1 MRGSIL
7 FFALVSFSLG
17 FALVFTAPTRAQSR
31 AEVWVVP
38 IANDPQSAAPIAER
52 TRESLRDAGYVVS
65 AAEAMTERFEQT
77 ISLPAPELSQREIDE
92 WVERS
97 TSAVR
102 HLARADYEAARADLA
117 MTQRLAESAS
127 EELNREASRARQVL
141 DTCLYLV
148 RAFVETGDAAQA
160 DRQARE
166 CRRLVPRV
174 EPSQFRHT
182 PEVRALLERV
192 DAAIASEPLGR
203 LVVESEPSGCAV
215 RLSGVASGQTPFTL
229 VDLAQGD
236 YRVQVECSP
245 EQRGR
250 VHRVTVGARETHVA
264 IDTRLDQAIGTR
276 PIVHA
281 RGEHA
286 IDALKTL
293 GRRLGVSIVALEPT
307 ARGGWTARVVEHA
320 EVGERI
326 ALGPRGEADDF
337 VASLR
342 GETLAPTATR
352 TSTRSAAWSIAG
364 VTVAVLGLGTYAGAI
379 ASHRLRQNAGDRYV
393 GTDMADPALLDRQD
407 RWLGFQLRT
416 HVLAYAG
423 GALVATGLALAL
435 PERDGTPW
443 WAWLSG
449 GVGIAVA
456 AIGAGLVAAL
466 PDCPNV
472 LENRRACVNRGQGGQ
487 RSSFLVSAAIPLLAV
502 PLTYVFG
509 RGARL
514 EASAGA
520 DHAQLS
526 LRGTF

>member
-1 MRGSIL
+1 LPAVRGSIL
-7 FFALVSFSLG
+7 FFALLSFV
-17 FALVFTAPTRAQSR
+17 ANARAQQR
-31 AEVWVVP
+31 ADVWVVP
-38 IANDPQSAAPIAER
+38 VANDPESAAPIADG
-52 TRESLRDAGYVVS
+52 TRESLRAAGYAVP
-65 AAEAMTERFEQT
+65 AAEAMTERFEQA
-77 ISLPAPELSQREIDE
+77 ISLPAPELSQRQIDE
-92 WVERS
+92 WVQRS

-117 MTQRLAESAS
+117 MTQRLTESAT
-127 EELNREASRARQVL
+127 EELNREAGRARQVL

-148 RAFVETGDAAQA
+148 RAFVETGDPTQA
-160 DRQARE
+160 ERQARE

-174 EPSQFRHT
+174 DPSQFRHT
-182 PEVRALLERV
+182 PEVRELLQRV
-192 DAAIASEPLGR
+192 DDAIAREPLGR
-203 LVVESEPSGCAV
+203 LVVHSEPSGCAV
-215 RLSGVASGQTPFTL
+215 RLAGVASGQTPFTL
-229 VDLAQGD
+229 VDLAQGS

-245 EQRGR
+245 EHRGR
-250 VHRVTVGARETHVA
+250 VHRIEVGPGETRVA
-264 IDTRLDQAIGTR
+264 IDTRLDQAIGSR

-286 IDALKTL
+286 IDALKKL

-307 ARGGWTARVVEHA
+307 ARGGWTARLVEHG
-320 EVGERI
+320 EVGDRV

-337 VASLR
+337 LASLR
-342 GETLAPTATR
+342 GEPRTEAPSVDSSRSPAWLVAGLSASALA
-352 TSTRSAAWSIAG
+352 
-364 VTVAVLGLGTYAGAI
+364 LGAYAGAI
-379 ASHRLRQNAGDRYV
+379 ATHRIRLDAGDRYV
-393 GTDMADPALLDRQD
+393 ATDASDPELLDRQD
-407 RWLGFQLRT
+407 RWLGYQVPT
-416 HVLAYAG
+416 HVLAYSG
-423 GALVATGLALAL
+423 GALLALGVALAL

-449 GVGIAVA
+449 GVGVAFA

-472 LENRRACVNRGQGGQ
+472 LENRRACVDRGQGGQ
-487 RSSFLVSAAIPLLAV
+487 RTSFFVSAALPLLAV

-509 RGARL
+509 RGTRV